1 MDFHR
6 WGVGE
11 FVTTGSLMEPPGA
24 CSPQP
29 SFWVLMNNQKLL
41 MWCAIILL
49 AQCPGKVGLFSVHTP
64 GAVKGGVRT
73 ALWLG
78 IGSYTGEEGRLMWLS
93 IPYAAQSSSRKC
105 ILDTIWS
112 LHLGM
117 GDGGGFGRRG
127 QVVWI

>member
-1 MDFHR
+1 MEMDFHR
-6 WGVGE
+6 WGVEE

-41 MWCAIILL
+41 MWCVIVLL

-73 ALWLG
+73 ALWLRVG
-78 IGSYTGEEGRLMWLS
+78 LLHWGGREADVVK
-93 IPYAAQSSSRKC
+93 Y
-105 ILDTIWS
+105 S
-112 LHLGM
+112 LCCSE
-117 GDGGGFGRRG
+117 
-127 QVVWI
+127 